1 MISWF
6 LLKTL
11 IFFDLRL
18 NFDEFFLER
27 KEILICPS
35 LAFDLSKPSMT
46 AVVIVPVPIKPSFIK
61 LVLN

>member
-6 LLKTL
+6 FIKNSNFFL
-11 IFFDLRL
+11 IYVLIL
-18 NFDEFFLER
+18 MSFLER
-27 KEILICPS
+27 KEILICRSP
-35 LAFDLSKPSMT
+35 AFDLSKPSMT